1 MIKVGEQAM
10 LAKSN
15 YKKIVQK
22 NFLAHRKKTRK
33 QRYAEKMNSAQFLP
47 ISIGCVN
54 FMHDGNLAFLI
65 RSAVCFGV
73 KDIHVIGSIPARSE
87 LRRLSGSTCDFIN
100 LIQHSSPGSFNRWAE
115 ENSVQVVAAE
125 LCDKSKKLRN
135 YRFNF
140 DKEVCIFTGHE
151 TSGVPVDV
159 TQIADCVEIDMP
171 GPGFCLNTS
180 QAANIVLYEAS
191 KQYLE
196 R

>member
-1 MIKVGEQAM
+1 MS
-10 LAKSN
+10 LAETN
-15 YKKIVQK
+15 YRKIVQK
-22 NFLAHRKKTRK
+22 NFLAHRKKTRR
-33 QRYAEKMNSAQFLP
+33 QRYKEKVKSAQFRP

-65 RSAVCFGV
+65 RSAACFGIRA
-73 KDIHVIGSIPARSE
+73 IHVIGSIPSRAD

-100 LIQHSSPGSFNRWAE
+100 LVQHKSPNAFNRWTE
-115 ENSVQVVAAE
+115 ENNVRVVAAE
-125 LCDKSKKLRN
+125 LSDKSRKLRN

-140 DKEVCIFTGHE
+140 DQELCIFTGHE
-151 TSGVPVDV
+151 TAGVPVDV

-171 GPGFCLNTS
+171 GPGFCLNTA

-191 KQYLE
+191 KQFLE